1 MKDLFREALNTFG
14 TVDVLINNAGQ
25 SKATSFF
32 ESSKEDWVEAFSN
45 NFFSTVL
52 CSQQAAGIMKQRG
65 SGKII
70 NTASVRGLE
79 NTGRQGIMAYSAA
92 KAAVINF
99 TKTLAKELSPGITVN
114 AVAPG
119 FIATAMTEKI
129 PEEAQG
135 KIMARVPI
143 GRMGTDLEVAHAVRF
158 LASDDAAYITGHVLN
173 VNGGLYM

>member
-119 FIATAMTEKI
+119 FVYTSAYE
-129 PEEAQG
+129 
-135 KIMARVPI
+135 
-143 GRMGTDLEVAHAVRF
+143 RMSRELQESFIQSTLIKRWIDADELADAFLF
-158 LASDDAAYITGHVLN
+158 LAGSDAITGTVLI
-173 VNGGLYM
+173 VDGGFTLK